1 MKTDGETVEM
11 ITLSGHEYLY
21 NCQMI
26 CSSNGS
32 ICWID
37 CHGTYLDIFIC
48 NPATRDVL
56 LLPKSRLHDEDPSF
70 GVGFGPGINEYKVFW
85 FFYARRPYQGISYQC
100 EEYSSRSG
108 SWKRIGCV
116 AHSPTSWK
124 HVSIKGTVY
133 WFITSSEKEA
143 LYPSSILAVDMEET
157 FRTIDLPKLVPEYS
171 FLVELEGCLS
181 LIALHVDNVHRFESS
196 MQ

>member
-1 MKTDGETVEM
+1 MLDRLPWNLLG
-11 ITLSGHEYLY
+11 YLY
-21 NCQMI
+21 LQSCHSR
-26 CSSNGS
+26 CSL
-32 ICWID
+32 I
-37 CHGTYLDIFIC
+37 
-48 NPATRDVL
+48 
-56 LLPKSRLHDEDPSF
+56 PKSRPHDEDPSF

-100 EEYSSRSG
+100 EEYSSSCG
-108 SWKRIGCV
+108 AWKRIGCV
-116 AHSPTSWK
+116 AHSPMSWR
-124 HVSIKGTVY
+124 HVSINGTVY

-143 LYPSSILAVDMEET
+143 LYPSSILAVDMEEN

>member
-1 MKTDGETVEM
+1 MEPT
-11 ITLSGHEYLY
+11 
-21 NCQMI
+21 
-26 CSSNGS
+26 
-32 ICWID
+32 WIS
-37 CHGTYLDIFIC
+37 LFAI
-48 NPATRDVL
+48 L
-56 LLPKSRLHDEDPSF
+56 LLEMFSYFLKAVYMMRILHLELALALESMNTNYF
-70 GVGFGPGINEYKVFW
+70 G

-100 EEYSSRSG
+100 EEYSSSSG

-116 AHSPTSWK
+116 AHSPMSWR
-124 HVSIKGTVY
+124 HVSINGTVY

-181 LIALHVDNVHRFESS
+181 LIALHVDNVHRFESFDI
-196 MQ
+196 